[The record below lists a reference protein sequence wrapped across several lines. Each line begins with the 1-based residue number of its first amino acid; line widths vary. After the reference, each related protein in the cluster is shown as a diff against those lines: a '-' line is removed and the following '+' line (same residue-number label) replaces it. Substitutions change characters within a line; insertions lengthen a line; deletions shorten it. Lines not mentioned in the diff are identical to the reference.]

1 MGGFFG
7 VVSKHDCV
15 MDLFFGTDYHSHLG
29 TRRGGMAVYGENGF
43 QRSIHNIEN
52 SPFRTKFE
60 RDVEELSG
68 NAGIGS
74 ISDNEPQP
82 LLIHSHLGSYAIV
95 TVGKINN
102 EAELIDHAFK
112 NGHIHFMEMSGGRI
126 NATELTAAII
136 NQKQSL
142 VEGLLYAQEMIQ
154 GSMTILLL
162 TPDGIYASRD
172 RYGRTPLTVGQKD
185 EACCVSF
192 ESFAYINL
200 GYHDCYE
207 LGPGEIVHVSA
218 DGVTQL
224 SAPRKE
230 MKICSF
236 LWVYYGYPTSS
247 YEGINVEE
255 MRYRCGQIL
264 ADRDLRM
271 PWVQPTVRDMKLQL
285 VPAARLLKLPLL
297 PSRTHPA
304 HRPTPSTRIL
314 WQVFLTPASPTPSD
328 MPTSPASPLQDPSS
342 NIPQPGRAPLCRRT
356 RASETSSQR

>member
-1 MGGFFG
+1 M
-7 VVSKHDCV
+7 
-15 MDLFFGTDYHSHLG
+15 
-29 TRRGGMAVYGENGF
+29 
-43 QRSIHNIEN
+43 
-52 SPFRTKFE
+52 P
-60 RDVEELSG
+60 
-68 NAGIGS
+68 
-74 ISDNEPQP
+74 
-82 LLIHSHLGSYAIV
+82 
-95 TVGKINN
+95 
-102 EAELIDHAFK
+102 
-112 NGHIHFMEMSGGRI
+112 
-126 NATELTAAII
+126 
-136 NQKQSL
+136 
-142 VEGLLYAQEMIQ
+142 EMIQ

-264 ADRDLRM
+264 ADRDLGCHGCSHC
-271 PWVQPTVRDMKLQL
+271 PGHETAAGSGSQAPETASSAKQDASSAPTDTIHPDIVAG
-285 VPAARLLKLPLL
+285 VPDSGIAHAIGYANESGIPFAR
-297 PSRTHPA
+297 
-304 HRPTPSTRIL
+304 
-314 WQVFLTPASPTPSD
+314 
-328 MPTSPASPLQDPSS
+328 PSS
-342 NIPQPGRAPLCRRT
+342 KIYPNWPRSFMPQT
-356 RASETSSQR
+356 RASETFTQS